1 MPGISK
7 KRRSEP
13 NYNTYIH
20 KVMKQVHPDLSISSV
35 AIQQTN
41 SMIEDLAARLVAK
54 SAKIAGADKK
64 STLASKHVQAAVKV
78 DFPFELA
85 KHAVS
90 EGTKAV
96 TKFTA

>member
-1 MPGISK
+1 MPGVNK

-20 KVMKQVHPDLSISSV
+20 KVMKQIHPDLSISSV

-41 SMIEDLAARLVAK
+41 SMIEELASRLVAK
-54 SAKIAGADKK
+54 SSKIAGSSKK